1 MVAGVP
7 VEGHRLCARRD
18 ANFSGEPRSGN
29 KQMKEKVSTTRS
41 VPIGRSSSS
50 RPLRHLKKLVRH
62 INRKDWWHV
71 PPADARAYQKR
82 GKFLASTFRE
92 AEFYGRP
99 YDNPER
105 VIIAS
110 PLVGDNDTIEKTLI
124 GRVESHPKISVQKRF
139 SLDAKLCRAAL
150 LKGFDSIVLLTPM
163 GFRALKYKGKL
174 PRSIELNIVDLRCL
188 RNPKKQ
194 N

>member
-1 MVAGVP
+1 
-7 VEGHRLCARRD
+7 
-18 ANFSGEPRSGN
+18 
-29 KQMKEKVSTTRS
+29 MKERISTTRS
-41 VPIGRSSSS
+41 VPIGHSSSSS
-50 RPLRHLKKLVRH
+50 RLLRHLKKLVRH

-71 PPADARAYQKR
+71 PPADTRAYQKR

-99 YDNPER
+99 YDKPER
-105 VIIAS
+105 VVIAS

-124 GRVESHPKISVQKRF
+124 GRVESHPNISVRKRF

-174 PRSIELNIVDLRCL
+174 PRSIELNVVDLRCL
-188 RNPKKQ
+188 RNPTKQ